1 MKAENP
7 DAKITDITKII
18 SKMWEK
24 VDKATKERLEAE
36 YQKNKEVAAKD
47 KEEYES
53 KYGKI
58 ERKRKKKIAKN

>member
-24 VDKATKERLEAE
+24 VDEDTKKRLNAE
-36 YQKNKEVAAKD
+36 YEKNKEIAAKE
-47 KEEYES
+47 KQEYEE

-58 ERKRKKKIAKN
+58 ERKRKKKIGKE